1 MKLNLIRPLAFF
13 DLETTG
19 VNVGADRI
27 VEIAI
32 LKAMPDGSEL
42 VKTMRIHPEMPIPL
56 QSSLI
61 HGIYDEHIADAPK
74 FNEVAA
80 ELAEF
85 IGDADLAGYNSNRF
99 DIPVLLEEFLRA
111 GVDFEMSDRKF
122 VDVQNIF
129 HQMEQRTLRA
139 AYKFYCDKDII
150 NAHSAEADITA
161 TYHVLLAQLDRY
173 ENADFEDKQ
182 GNISQPVKNDVHAL
196 HAFTNMN
203 KPVDFAGRMVFNDN
217 GEEVFNF
224 GKHKNRSVE
233 SVFDSEPSYYAWMK
247 QGDFPLYTK
256 KKLEEIWTRWNKKKE
271 LARAA
276 KHQTPKPTE
285 AARSNEGVK
294 HADTVKS
301 AEGAQTGSANQP
313 SGTDKSAAST
323 KPAGQGKNDQ
333 QANQPR
339 KSFQQPKKEKPAAEV
354 TSDMLEQL
362 KMKFGK

>member
-19 VNVGADRI
+19 INVGSDRI

-42 VKTMRIHPEMPIPL
+42 VKTLRVHPDMPIPL

-61 HGIYDEHIADAPK
+61 HGIYDKDIADAPK

-80 ELAEF
+80 EIAEF

-111 GVDFEMSDRKF
+111 GVDFDMTGRRF
-122 VDVQNIF
+122 VDVQNVF

-139 AYKFYCDKDII
+139 AYKFYCNQDII
-150 NAHSAEADITA
+150 NAHSAEADIKA

-173 ENADFEDKQ
+173 ENVDFEDKQ
-182 GNISQPVKNDVHAL
+182 GNISQPVKNDVDAL

-203 KPVDFAGRMVFNDN
+203 KPVDFAGRMVFNEN

-224 GKHKNRSVE
+224 GKHKNKTVE
-233 SVFDSEPSYYAWMK
+233 QVFDTEPSYYAWMK

-271 LARAA
+271 LSRAA
-276 KHQTPKPTE
+276 KMPATPRPAESAGNPVKPKP
-285 AARSNEGVK
+285 AA
-294 HADTVKS
+294 
-301 AEGAQTGSANQP
+301 AQP
-313 SGTDKSAAST
+313 R
-323 KPAGQGKNDQ
+323 PQ
-333 QANQPR
+333 QAGGQPR
-339 KSFQQPKKEKPAAEV
+339 QPAPQPKKEKPAVNV
-354 TSDMLEQL
+354 TPDMLEQL

>member
-19 VNVGADRI
+19 VNVGSDRI

-42 VKTMRIHPEMPIPL
+42 IKTLRIHPEMPIPL

-61 HGIYDEHIADAPK
+61 HGIYDEHIAEAPK
-74 FNEVAA
+74 FREVAA
-80 ELAEF
+80 ELADF

-161 TYHVLLAQLDRY
+161 TYHVLLAQLERY

-182 GNISQPVKNDVHAL
+182 GNISQPVRNDVEAL

-203 KPVDFAGRMVFNDN
+203 KPVDFAGRMVFNED

-224 GKHKNRSVE
+224 GKHKNRTVE
-233 SVFDSEPSYYAWMK
+233 QVFDAEPSYYAWMK

-271 LARAA
+271 LNRAA
-276 KHQTPKPTE
+276 KIPAAAQPPAAAQQAAARQTPPTGG
-285 AARSNEGVK
+285 N
-294 HADTVKS
+294 
-301 AEGAQTGSANQP
+301 NQVRNP
-313 SGTDKSAAST
+313 
-323 KPAGQGKNDQ
+323 
-333 QANQPR
+333 
-339 KSFQQPKKEKPAAEV
+339 QPKKERPALNV
-354 TSDMLEQL
+354 TQDMLEQL

>member
-19 VNVGADRI
+19 INVGADRI

-42 VKTMRIHPEMPIPL
+42 VKTLRIHPEMPIPL

-74 FNEVAA
+74 FKEVAA
-80 ELAEF
+80 EIAEF

-111 GVDFEMSDRKF
+111 GVDFDMTGRRF

-139 AYKFYCDKDII
+139 AYKFYCNKDII
-150 NAHSAEADITA
+150 NAHSAEADIKA
-161 TYHVLLAQLDRY
+161 TYHVLLSQLDRY
-173 ENADFEDKQ
+173 ENVDFEDKQ
-182 GNISQPVKNDVHAL
+182 GNISQPVKNDVDAL

-203 KPVDFAGRMVFNDN
+203 KPVDFAGRMVFNEND
-217 GEEVFNF
+217 EEVFNF
-224 GKHKNRSVE
+224 GKHKNKTVE
-233 SVFDSEPSYYAWMK
+233 HVFDTEPSYYAWMK

-271 LARAA
+271 LNRAA
-276 KHQTPKPTE
+276 KMPAVPKP
-285 AARSNEGVK
+285 
-294 HADTVKS
+294 
-301 AEGAQTGSANQP
+301 AEQ
-313 SGTDKSAAST
+313 ASPAVNPVAKP
-323 KPAGQGKNDQ
+323 KPAAAQPRPQ
-333 QANQPR
+333 QAGGQVRQPA
-339 KSFQQPKKEKPAAEV
+339 QQPKKEKPAVNV
-354 TSDMLEQL
+354 TPDMLEQL

>member
-1 MKLNLIRPLAFF
+1 
-13 DLETTG
+13 
-19 VNVGADRI
+19 

-61 HGIYDEHIADAPK
+61 HGIYDEHIVDAPK
-74 FNEVAA
+74 FSQVAA

-111 GVDFEMSDRKF
+111 GVDFDMTDRKF

-161 TYHVLLAQLDRY
+161 TYHVLLAQLERY

-182 GNISQPVKNDVHAL
+182 GNISQPVKNDVDAL
-196 HAFTNMN
+196 HTFTNMN
-203 KPVDFAGRMVFNDN
+203 KPVDFAGRMVFNEN

-224 GKHKNRSVE
+224 GKHKNRAVE
-233 SVFDSEPSYYAWMK
+233 SVFDTEPSYYAWMK

-256 KKLEEIWTRWNKKKE
+256 KKLEEIWIRWNKKKE
-271 LARAA
+271 LNRAA
-276 KHQTPKPTE
+276 KMNSAP
-285 AARSNEGVK
+285 
-294 HADTVKS
+294 KS
-301 AEGAQTGSANQP
+301 AEAP
-313 SGTDKSAAST
+313 KDAST
-323 KPAGQGKNDQ
+323 SPVQAVARPENPVKPQQQAAGQQ
-333 QANQPR
+333 RRPFQ
-339 KSFQQPKKEKPAAEV
+339 QQPKKETPAVDV

>member
-61 HGIYDEHIADAPK
+61 HGIYDEHIATAPK
-74 FNEVAA
+74 FREVAA
-80 ELAEF
+80 EVAEF

-111 GVDFEMSDRKF
+111 GVDFDMTDRKF

-173 ENADFEDKQ
+173 EGADFEDKQ
-182 GNISQPVKNDVHAL
+182 GNVSQPVKNDIDSL

-203 KPVDFAGRMVFNDN
+203 KPVDFAGRMVFNED

-224 GKHKNRSVE
+224 GKHKNKTVE
-233 SVFDSEPSYYAWMK
+233 HVFDNEPSYYAWMK

-256 KKLEEIWTRWNKKKE
+256 KKLDEIWARWNKKKE
-271 LARAA
+271 QARIA
-276 KHQTPKPTE
+276 KITSAPKPV
-285 AARSNEGVK
+285 SQ
-294 HADTVKS
+294 
-301 AEGAQTGSANQP
+301 AETA
-313 SGTDKSAAST
+313 
-323 KPAGQGKNDQ
+323 KPAHSAPAAVKPAQPAAQ
-333 QANQPR
+333 QPR
-339 KSFQQPKKEKPAAEV
+339 KPYQQPQQQPKKEKPAVSV
-354 TSDMLEQL
+354 TPDMLEQL

>member
-32 LKAMPDGSEL
+32 LKAMPDGTEL
-42 VKTMRIHPEMPIPL
+42 VKTLRVHPDMPIPL

-74 FNEVAA
+74 FTQVAA
-80 ELAEF
+80 EIAEF

-111 GVDFEMSDRKF
+111 GVDFDMSDRKF

-173 ENADFEDKQ
+173 EGADFEDKQ
-182 GNISQPVKNDVHAL
+182 GNISQPVKNDIDSL

-203 KPVDFAGRMVFNDN
+203 KPVDFAGRMVFNEN

-224 GKHKNRSVE
+224 GKHKNKTVE
-233 SVFDSEPSYYAWMK
+233 HVFDNEPSYYAWMK

-256 KKLEEIWTRWNKKKE
+256 KKLEEIWVRWNKKKE
-271 LARAA
+271 QARIA
-276 KHQTPKPTE
+276 KIT
-285 AARSNEGVK
+285 
-294 HADTVKS
+294 
-301 AEGAQTGSANQP
+301 
-313 SGTDKSAAST
+313 ASP
-323 KPAGQGKNDQ
+323 KPAGQPDAAKPVNPAPAAARPAQPAGQ
-333 QANQPR
+333 QPR
-339 KSFQQPKKEKPAAEV
+339 KPYQQPQQPKKEKPAVNV
-354 TSDMLEQL
+354 TPDMLEQL